1 MQKAH
6 ARTGEPLRVT
16 RRTTRWTYLGLA
28 LFVCGLLLAGSGA
41 AAQLDAR
48 QCANAAYIQITDT
61 DRIDD
66 SLDGYDRVTFADLSD
81 ENQTLFT
88 AVREAGGSALTGGQ
102 LPTAVVTRSDESY
115 LVLTGTEREP
125 CDPWDREQVI
135 APIVAGTLL
144 AGVGVPLVR
153 GREHEA

>member
-6 ARTGEPLRVT
+6 ARTGEPSPVT

-28 LFVCGLLLAGSGA
+28 LFVCGLVLAGSGA

-61 DRIDD
+61 DRIDG
-66 SLDGYDRVTFADLSD
+66 SLDGYDRIAFANLSD
-81 ENQTLFT
+81 ENRTLFT
-88 AVREAGGSALTGGQ
+88 AVREAGGSALTGGE
-102 LPTAVVTRSDESY
+102 LPTAVITRGNDSY

-125 CDPWDREQVI
+125 CDSWDRQQVV

-144 AGVGVPLVR
+144 SGVGVPLVR